1 MRQDLKFEKNFSNF
15 GYTRKSCKLHTA
27 CRNRETLV

>member
-15 GYTRKSCKLHTA
+15 GYTIKSCKLHTA
-27 CRNRETLV
+27 SCNREMLV

>member
-15 GYTRKSCKLHTA
+15 DYTRKSCTLHTA
-27 CRNRETLV
+27 CPNRQMLV